1 MTKTKSKTSSEDVF
15 RVLAGPYTHEDAVR
29 ITNFINSFSKDS
41 VILKSSTAAI
51 KGDKKK

>member
-1 MTKTKSKTSSEDVF
+1 MTKTSSATTGEDVF
-15 RVLAGPYTHEDAVR
+15 RVLAGPYSHEDAVR
-29 ITNFINSFSKDS
+29 ISGVINSFLKEP